1 MDRVIIQV
9 YVEMVRQHGASV
21 DDILVTPELR
31 EEFLSHSRQSL
42 GNDVEEETLLRR
54 LHNLRKQ
61 SKLPRS
67 GDLLAA

>member
-1 MDRVIIQV
+1 MDSVITQV

-31 EEFLSHSRQSL
+31 EEFLSHSRRSL